1 MRSSGTM
8 LPPQL
13 TSARAAR
20 DSRHGSLSC
29 CFADRRNV
37 AGFYAFAH
45 RTLVKQKFLQEM
57 IMKSV
62 VLWLLGVPL
71 TVVVL
76 LNVFNVI

>member
-1 MRSSGTM
+1 MPVRPVTHVTGRFLFCVTA
-8 LPPQL
+8 L
-13 TSARAAR
+13 
-20 DSRHGSLSC
+20 
-29 CFADRRNV
+29 RNV
-37 AGFYAFAH
+37 AGFSAFGY
-45 RTLVKQKFLQEM
+45 RTLVKRKTLQEM